1 MWYVITGIA
10 ILFFL
15 CLYAF
20 YISIEKRFQTLN
32 DRLSTLWPSIDE
44 VEQRFVDKV
53 NLLGLDRLTTLTESC
68 DKLRESLTE
77 FKVPEKGIKKV
88 KKKGK

>member
-15 CLYAF
+15 CLYAL
-20 YISIEKRFQTLN
+20 YISIEKRFQALN
-32 DRLSTLWPSIDE
+32 DRLSTLWPSLDE
-44 VEQRFVDKV
+44 VEQKFVDKV
-53 NLLGLDRLTTLTESC
+53 NLLGLDRLATLTESC
-68 DKLRESLTE
+68 DKLTASLGE
-77 FKVPEKGIKKV
+77 FKVPEKGVKKV